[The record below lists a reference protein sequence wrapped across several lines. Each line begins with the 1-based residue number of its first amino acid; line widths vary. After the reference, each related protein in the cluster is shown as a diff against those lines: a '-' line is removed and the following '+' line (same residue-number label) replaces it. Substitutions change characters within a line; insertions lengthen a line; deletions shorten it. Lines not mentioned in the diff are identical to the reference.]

1 MKIAIVSYFGHMECL
16 GFILEIYKNNKIDI
30 DVYIG
35 KNTDIHNWIKYY
47 LTIFNFNVIHDKFH
61 KIKINDYD
69 KIFKL
74 TQNDKC
80 LDDKSI
86 ISILHLKKGPRN
98 SKSEKYIS
106 LTPYVNGT
114 NIYYTFPIYYP
125 ILSDNSENSKSITMI
140 GYYNDDNID
149 KDLLTF
155 ININDNYI
163 FNFIIWGG
171 TGNKLKNIKNVNY
184 YSEVETNRMIDIL
197 NSSKY
202 VLSKKHIRYD
212 RFSGQ
217 LSLAISHEIPLIIDI
232 KTKNSYNLPGIT
244 FDKNYCDTEN
254 LDNISDE
261 KYSELKNEIKL
272 FKYNN
277 LENNK
282 KIFNSEFLN
291 LNILK

>member
-171 TGNKLKNIKNVNY
+171 TGNKLKKH
-184 YSEVETNRMIDIL
+184 
-197 NSSKY
+197 
-202 VLSKKHIRYD
+202 KK
-212 RFSGQ
+212 
-217 LSLAISHEIPLIIDI
+217 
-232 KTKNSYNLPGIT
+232 
-244 FDKNYCDTEN
+244 C
-254 LDNISDE
+254 
-261 KYSELKNEIKL
+261 KL
-272 FKYNN
+272 
-277 LENNK
+277 L
-282 KIFNSEFLN
+282 
-291 LNILK
+291 